1 MNVLFVVVLLSHFDD
16 FMTVVLSL
24 VLDLVM
30 IFSLKPR
37 PQPDEDFIIFFVIF
51 GFFHFRHFI
60 PPRPK
65 IVRSDLEEIICL
77 LLFHRKYFLF
87 ILDLSRYILTF
98 QLRMEKKCSL
108 IFP

>member
-37 PQPDEDFIIFFVIF
+37 PQPDEDFIIF
-51 GFFHFRHFI
+51 
-60 PPRPK
+60 
-65 IVRSDLEEIICL
+65 
-77 LLFHRKYFLF
+77 LLFLDFFIFAILF
-87 ILDLSRYILTF
+87 PPDQKLLGQI
-98 QLRMEKKCSL
+98 
-108 IFP
+108 